1 VQFSVPLGDDDFVA
15 AGVDAVAA
23 EHRALISAIAAVPP
37 AELQA
42 QLLPFRLCAGPPS
55 NYWPRALPLV
65 AGARLAGAVD
75 TVSRAVLG
83 RLSFDAR
90 DSPAFQQ
97 VGLDR
102 AALQPAMG
110 GLGIGARAL
119 IAPAAALASRVDAL
133 RAEAA

>member
-1 VQFSVPLGDDDFVA
+1 
-15 AGVDAVAA
+15 
-23 EHRALISAIAAVPP
+23 
-37 AELQA
+37 
-42 QLLPFRLCAGPPS
+42 
-55 NYWPRALPLV
+55 
-65 AGARLAGAVD
+65 
-75 TVSRAVLG
+75 
-83 RLSFDAR
+83 
-90 DSPAFQQ
+90 